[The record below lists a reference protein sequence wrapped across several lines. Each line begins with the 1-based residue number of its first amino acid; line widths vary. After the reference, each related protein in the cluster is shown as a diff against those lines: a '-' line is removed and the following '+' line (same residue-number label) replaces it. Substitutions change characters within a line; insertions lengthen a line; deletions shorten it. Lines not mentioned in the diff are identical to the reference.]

1 MKWSS
6 FSFQARFR
14 LLVSA
19 VICMTILFSF
29 LFIHFL
35 YRDLYVKDIERS
47 LLQEG
52 KNIAAQYLGGEVS
65 EQLKQNVAWHNAIS
79 ESEILLVDNPRD
91 LSACLP
97 FEMNHEALITERE
110 RRKLLSG
117 EYLIKTGYEERFERG
132 IMGVVIPLLD
142 EERLMGIIY
151 LYLPLSPIQE
161 VFNKSAPILLW
172 TGVVFFLFM
181 VVFGNKLVRS
191 LVNPIKEME
200 AFSQHIASGNLAAR
214 LPVQSK
220 DELGHLALA
229 FNKMTEAL
237 ENQDQQK
244 KEFLANVSHEL
255 RTPLSYI
262 KGYSEVLKKDM
273 YQNKEEALRY
283 MNLIHREADRM
294 HRLVQDL
301 LDLAQLEADMY
312 PLKKE
317 PLVLAQVLEDTIDQ
331 FIPAFRQK
339 QLVYKVQLDWDVIM
353 NGDHDRL
360 SQVFY
365 NLLDNAVKYNREN
378 GRIFLSLRVE
388 KDVITVQIED
398 SGIGIEQEDIVRLG
412 ERFFRADKARTR
424 TKGGTG
430 LGLAIVKQ
438 IVQRHEGTME
448 LASTA
453 NEGTTVTLRFP
464 LEHFE

>member
-1 MKWSS
+1 M
-6 FSFQARFR
+6 
-14 LLVSA
+14 VSA
-19 VICMTILFSF
+19 IICLTIAFSF

-35 YRDLYVKDIERS
+35 YRDLYVKDVERS

-52 KNIAAQYLGGEVS
+52 KNIAGQYLGGDIS
-65 EQLKQNVAWHNAIS
+65 EQLKQNIAWHNAIS
-79 ESEILLVDNPRD
+79 ESEILLIDNPRD

-97 FEMNHEALITERE
+97 FEMNHEALVSEKE
-110 RRKLLSG
+110 RRTLLEG
-117 EYLIKTGYEERFERG
+117 NHLIKTGYEERFARD
-132 IMGVVIPLLD
+132 IMGVIIPLLD
-142 EERLMGIIY
+142 EERLVGIIY

-161 VFNKSAPILLW
+161 VFNKATPILTA
-172 TGVVFFLFM
+172 TGVLFFLFM

-191 LVNPIKEME
+191 LVTPIREME
-200 AFSQHIASGNLAAR
+200 VFSQHIADGDLSVR

-220 DELGHLALA
+220 DELGHLARA
-229 FNKMTEAL
+229 FNSMTEAL

-262 KGYSEVLKKDM
+262 KGYSEVLKSDM
-273 YQNKEEALRY
+273 YHDKEEALRY

-312 PLKKE
+312 PMKKE
-317 PLVLAQVLEDTIDQ
+317 PLVLAQVLEDTIEQ
-331 FIPAFRQK
+331 LMPACKKK
-339 QLVYKVQLDWDVIM
+339 QLACTIRLDSDIIM
-353 NGDHDRL
+353 NGDPDRL

-365 NLLDNAVKYNREN
+365 NLIDNAVKYNRDN
-378 GRIFLSLRVE
+378 GDLSISLETADEQVL
-388 KDVITVQIED
+388 IQIED
-398 SGIGIEQEDIVRLG
+398 GGIGIAEEDVTRLG

-448 LASTA
+448 ITSIP
-453 NEGTTVTLRFP
+453 NEGTVVTLRFP